1 MLPGKVPPEILEK
14 HVFTHLGKQH
24 PDLILGPA
32 MGQDASLIRIG
43 DRITVAATD
52 PITGSIEDIGWLAV
66 HVNAND
72 IATFGVRPSWFLCS
86 IMLPEGTGVHDIEKI
101 MKQIDEAAQGLGIG
115 IAGGHTE
122 ITAGLDRPIIAGFML
137 GVTEEGQY
145 VTSSGAQPGD
155 SIIMTKSIAIEGTA
169 ILATEGYDVLSETL
183 PPELLSQGKSL
194 RANISVVEEGI
205 AAFETG
211 YITAMHDPTEG
222 GLAGGLHELCDASSV
237 GCEIEY
243 NSIPIE
249 NSTKAIC
256 ERLEINPL
264 RLISSGCM
272 LITCKQEHT
281 SSVIEKIEEAG
292 VGASVIG
299 KIVTDRTRRVLIM
312 DERTQEFDY
321 PETDELWLG
330 LKKIS
335 SS

>member
-1 MLPGKVPPEILEK
+1 LLPGKVPPEILEK
-14 HVFTHLGKQH
+14 YVFTHLGKSH

-32 MGQDASLIRIG
+32 MGQDASLIRMG
-43 DRITVAATD
+43 DKITVAATD

-72 IATFGVRPSWFLCS
+72 VATFGVRPTWFLCS
-86 IMLPEGTGVHDIEKI
+86 IMLPEGTEVQDIEKI
-101 MKQIDEAAQGLGIG
+101 MKQIDDAAQGLGIG

-122 ITAGLDRPIIAGFML
+122 ITAGLDRPIIAGFMM

-155 SIIMTKSIAIEGTA
+155 SIIMTKSIGIEGTA
-169 ILATEGYDVLSETL
+169 ILATEGNDLLSKTL
-183 PPELLSQGKSL
+183 PSEVISQGKSL
-194 RANISVVEEGI
+194 RAQISVVDEGI

-222 GLAGGLHELCDASSV
+222 GLAGGLHEICDASSV

-243 NSIPIE
+243 QSIPIE
-249 NSTKAIC
+249 DVTKAIC
-256 ERLEINPL
+256 EHLEIDPF

-272 LITCKQEHT
+272 LITCKQDHT
-281 SSVIEKIEEAG
+281 STVVEKIENAG
-292 VGASVIG
+292 VRASVIG
-299 KIVTDRTRRVLIM
+299 KIVSDKDTRVLKTGDIITKF
-312 DERTQEFDY
+312 EY

-330 LKKIS
+330 LQKIS